1 MHLFTIV
8 ERVSGRLAGNLDVR
22 PYRGSHRG
30 DMGIWLGEDFQGR
43 GLGTAAIGRAVD
55 YGFTN
60 LGLLKMEAF
69 VFTGNYPSRRAFE
82 KNGFRLEGTV
92 RRAVQKRGQL
102 LDEWLLG
109 LLPEEWLK

>member
-1 MHLFTIV
+1 
-8 ERVSGRLAGNLDVR
+8 
-22 PYRGSHRG
+22 
-30 DMGIWLGEDFQGR
+30 
-43 GLGTAAIGRAVD
+43 
-55 YGFTN
+55 
-60 LGLLKMEAF
+60 